1 MSPPRMILTHRML
14 STATTHNIKLCCEEI
29 GEESTHWH
37 WIIVLVNIQNGNG
50 MEALRDPVTLMPGL
64 VTTVETIILR
74 IEFCEDRNI

>member
-1 MSPPRMILTHRML
+1 MSPPGLILTHCML
-14 STATTHNIKLCCEEI
+14 SIASTHDIKLCSKEI

-74 IEFCEDRNI
+74 IEFC